1 MPTST
6 HGASHGPPSASQS
19 RASTI
24 SMAAATRGAI
34 LATILLDACAV
45 GPSTRVTTTVA
56 PVLARTNTPTPATAR
71 ALLDS
76 LDAARAADLAARPA
90 GGAMPAADFAGAP
103 TSRPLAVPARPA
115 VDPARDLAWLD
126 VLRDPQLVA
135 FVTEAVTNNQDLRE
149 AQGRVRE
156 YRAQLGVAR
165 SGFLPQIT
173 AGVATSRNQAAF
185 GPQVVGFDA
194 VRATT
199 DLSWELDFWGRL
211 RRQTEAARFDLGAR
225 EADVRATTLTLV
237 GDVATAYLQLREFD
251 ESVRIAD
258 ETLAS
263 RRATL
268 DLARR
273 RYRQGVT
280 SELDVVQFEAE
291 LADPAARVA
300 DFTRQRAQA
309 ENRLAVLL
317 GRVPGP
323 VARGRPLE
331 EIVHAVRVPDSLPGA
346 LIARRPDVIAAERG
360 LRASVAG
367 IGAAS
372 ASQLP
377 AITLGG
383 QYGTQRPDFT
393 RLFGRAGEVY
403 TLQAGVSV
411 PLFTGGRLRNQVR
424 VAEARADQ
432 TRARYQRTVLTA
444 LQESNDALAGARSG
458 RDQLVAQATQARALG
473 RAYFLAERRYQS
485 GVSSYLEVL
494 DAQRRLFA
502 AQLALVQVQ
511 RQYLVSTVDLY
522 RALGGGWGGAG
533 ASR

>member
-1 MPTST
+1 MWTWTALRSSSKP
-6 HGASHGPPSASQS
+6 
-19 RASTI
+19 
-24 SMAAATRGAI
+24 AAVAA
-34 LATILLDACAV
+34 LAALLLAACAV
-45 GPSTRVTTTVA
+45 GPSTRMSTAVA
-56 PVLARTNTPTPATAR
+56 PVLARSNTPAPATAR

-76 LDAARAADLAARPA
+76 LDAARAADPA
-90 GGAMPAADFAGAP
+90 GGPTPTADSTG
-103 TSRPLAVPARPA
+103 VPAPRPVPLPARLA

-126 VLRDPQLVA
+126 VLRDSQLVA
-135 FVTEAVTNNQDLRE
+135 LVTEAVANSPDLRE

-165 SGFLPQIT
+165 SGLFPQLSANGT
-173 AGVATSRNQAAF
+173 TSRNQVAF

-194 VRATT
+194 VRATG
-199 DLSWELDFWGRL
+199 DLSWELDFWGRI
-211 RRQTEAARFDLGAR
+211 RRQAEAARFELGAGR
-225 EADVRATTLTLV
+225 EDVRATTITLV
-237 GDVATAYLQLREFD
+237 GDVATAYLQVREFD

-258 ETLAS
+258 QTLAS

-273 RYRQGVT
+273 RYRQGLT
-280 SELDVVQFEAE
+280 SELDVAQFEAD

-309 ENRLAVLL
+309 ENRLALLL
-317 GRVPGP
+317 GRAPGP

-331 EIVHAVRVPDSLPGA
+331 EVVGSVRVPDSLPGA
-346 LIARRPDVIAAERG
+346 LIAGRPDVIAAERG
-360 LRASVAG
+360 LRASVAR
-367 IGAAS
+367 IGAAT
-372 ASQLP
+372 ANRLP

-393 RLFGRAGEVY
+393 RLFGRSGEVY

-411 PLFTGGRLRNQVR
+411 PLFTGGRLRSDVR

-432 TRARYQRTVLTA
+432 TRARYERTVLTA
-444 LQESNDALAGARSG
+444 LTESNDALAGARYG
-458 RDQLVAQATQARALG
+458 RDQLVARATQARALG
-473 RAYFLAERRYQS
+473 RAFFLAERRYRS

-494 DAQRRLFA
+494 DAQRRLFD

-522 RALGGGWGGAG
+522 RALGGGWGDAP
-533 ASR
+533 R